1 MFENK
6 NSKKED
12 NDNKNID
19 NISYLSGLSFSKDI
33 VEDINFTEKF
43 IVFKSINDIFTLVY
57 IDENNSIIS
66 YDLNNFKKLNEIKT
80 EIQYN
85 ITDIKYNFD
94 IKNKKDLIMI
104 TTYINEVQIWNINE
118 LECLTKIEINNE
130 DGCHIYSC
138 FCNYDNNLNIIICKK
153 YGSKY
158 PFMIYDLSGNKIK
171 EINNSYEYISKMY
184 SYYDDKLNNNYII
197 VTNNYI
203 NSFDLN
209 ASKEYH
215 EYQNEIKNNAIK
227 NIIID
232 NKEEIIK
239 IIALTSSN
247 IQIWNFNTEEK
258 LFNIDFGLEGLNRIN
273 NISLWNS
280 NFCLISIFH
289 GEENSTIIKLV
300 DLKNGKIIKN
310 LIKYENE
317 NLISI
322 DKISHESFGDAVLV
336 STNNGKIKMLIPIKN

>member
-1 MFENK
+1 M
-6 NSKKED
+6 
-12 NDNKNID
+12 I
-19 NISYLSGLSFSKDI
+19 I
-33 VEDINFTEKF
+33 
-43 IVFKSINDIFTLVY
+43 TL
-57 IDENNSIIS
+57 I
-66 YDLNNFKKLNEIKT
+66 LL
-80 EIQYN
+80 
-85 ITDIKYNFD
+85 
-94 IKNKKDLIMI
+94 
-104 TTYINEVQIWNINE
+104 
-118 LECLTKIEINNE
+118 
-130 DGCHIYSC
+130 
-138 FCNYDNNLNIIICKK
+138 KK

-215 EYQNEIKNNAIK
+215 EYQNEIKSNAIK

>member
-1 MFENK
+1 
-6 NSKKED
+6 
-12 NDNKNID
+12 
-19 NISYLSGLSFSKDI
+19 
-33 VEDINFTEKF
+33 
-43 IVFKSINDIFTLVY
+43 
-57 IDENNSIIS
+57 
-66 YDLNNFKKLNEIKT
+66 
-80 EIQYN
+80 
-85 ITDIKYNFD
+85 
-94 IKNKKDLIMI
+94 
-104 TTYINEVQIWNINE
+104 
-118 LECLTKIEINNE
+118 
-130 DGCHIYSC
+130 
-138 FCNYDNNLNIIICKK
+138 
-153 YGSKY
+153 
-158 PFMIYDLSGNKIK
+158 
-171 EINNSYEYISKMY
+171 MY

-215 EYQNEIKNNAIK
+215 EYQNEIKSNAIK

-258 LFNIDFGLEGLNRIN
+258 IFNIDFGLEGLNRIN
-273 NISLWNS
+273 NILLWNS

-300 DLKNGKIIKN
+300 DLKNGKIIKD
-310 LIKYENE
+310 LMKYENE

-336 STNNGKIKMLIPIKN
+336 STNNGKIKMLLPIKN